1 MMRNLLLSGLWL
13 AAAAW
18 GQAPNFSFSYRT
30 EAAGP
35 ATALPVNGQAAL
47 TAAAGSAATL
57 FLLMEN
63 RGTETWT
70 LARVSVTGQAF
81 TAQATAPQAVGGG
94 ATVVAPVRFAPAGQG
109 MWTELLAVTV
119 ENAAGTVVVT
129 YNFFLR
135 GTGVGAEMVASY
147 FLTAG
152 GNQLLL
158 ENGNRMGF
166 PDTAA
171 GGTAA
176 ATVVVGNRGTAAGVV
191 RSVAVQGERFRLTGL
206 PLLPATVAPERE
218 LRFGIVFEPAG
229 GEAATGLL
237 RLEYGDGRR
246 LEVALAGRGVTA
258 AFTYTATVEGGAA
271 LRLLPGGTLQLP
283 DTAAG
288 GTVTVTLEARNEGSA
303 SGRVGTIATTNA
315 AFRLVNLP
323 ALPAVVAPGGTL
335 RWQLVFTA
343 RESGRLAGRLV
354 VEQAEFGLEAVSLA
368 ARLQY
373 AVRIGEVLTPVAEGG
388 PVIFPNVMVG
398 GSGEVGLVVTNGGNA
413 AAQIVGMSVS
423 GRGFQMRGWPA
434 MPLVLAVGASREFVL
449 RFAPEAVGAVSGAVQ
464 LDDRVLPLLGVGTM
478 PGLAPGVLFT
488 GMGGTV
494 GPLEQPA
501 VGLTL
506 ERPYEVDLT
515 GRLTLAFVPDS
526 FGDDPSIQFATG
538 GRTVEFRVPAGT
550 VEALFGEG
558 VRTMPLQ
565 TGSVAGTI
573 TLSVGW
579 QVGTVNVTPT
589 PAPAKAVVV
598 AGGAPVLR
606 SVVVGARSGSSI
618 ELLITGL
625 SPLRS
630 VTQLGLQFTAAPG
643 ARLETT
649 ELSVNVEPAFG
660 AWYQSAAARTF
671 GSQFT
676 AAVTVMVQSG
686 AASAVQSVAVTAGNG
701 RGSSNRLSVAV
712 R

>member
-1 MMRNLLLSGLWL
+1 
-13 AAAAW
+13 
-18 GQAPNFSFSYRT
+18 
-30 EAAGP
+30 
-35 ATALPVNGQAAL
+35 
-47 TAAAGSAATL
+47 
-57 FLLMEN
+57 
-63 RGTETWT
+63 
-70 LARVSVTGQAF
+70 
-81 TAQATAPQAVGGG
+81 
-94 ATVVAPVRFAPAGQG
+94 
-109 MWTELLAVTV
+109 
-119 ENAAGTVVVT
+119 
-129 YNFFLR
+129 
-135 GTGVGAEMVASY
+135 
-147 FLTAG
+147 
-152 GNQLLL
+152 
-158 ENGNRMGF
+158 
-166 PDTAA
+166 
-171 GGTAA
+171 
-176 ATVVVGNRGTAAGVV
+176 
-191 RSVAVQGERFRLTGL
+191 
-206 PLLPATVAPERE
+206 
-218 LRFGIVFEPAG
+218 
-229 GEAATGLL
+229 
-237 RLEYGDGRR
+237 
-246 LEVALAGRGVTA
+246 
-258 AFTYTATVEGGAA
+258 
-271 LRLLPGGTLQLP
+271 
-283 DTAAG
+283 
-288 GTVTVTLEARNEGSA
+288 
-303 SGRVGTIATTNA
+303 
-315 AFRLVNLP
+315 
-323 ALPAVVAPGGTL
+323 
-335 RWQLVFTA
+335 
-343 RESGRLAGRLV
+343 
-354 VEQAEFGLEAVSLA
+354 
-368 ARLQY
+368 
-373 AVRIGEVLTPVAEGG
+373 
-388 PVIFPNVMVG
+388 
-398 GSGEVGLVVTNGGNA
+398 
-413 AAQIVGMSVS
+413 
-423 GRGFQMRGWPA
+423 
-434 MPLVLAVGASREFVL
+434 VGASREFVL

-579 QVGTVNVTPT
+579 QVVTVNVTPT

-686 AASAVQSVAVTAGNG
+686 AASALQSVAVTAGNG

>member
-1 MMRNLLLSGLWL
+1 MMRNLLLSGLWM

-57 FLLMEN
+57 LLLMEN

-70 LARVSVTGQAF
+70 LARVNVTGQAF
-81 TAQATAPQAVGGG
+81 TAPATAPQAVGGG
-94 ATVVAPVRFAPAGQG
+94 ATVVAPVRFAPALQG

-158 ENGNRMGF
+158 ENGSRMGF

-229 GEAATGLL
+229 GEGATGLL

-258 AFTYTATVEGGAA
+258 AFTYTATVEGGTAM
-271 LRLLPGGTLQLP
+271 RLLPGGTLQLP

-288 GTVTVTLEARNEGSA
+288 VTVTVTIEARNEGSA

-423 GRGFQMRGWPA
+423 GRGFQLRGLPA

-488 GMGGTV
+488 GLGGAV

-579 QVGTVNVTPT
+579 QVVTVNVTPT

-686 AASAVQSVAVTAGNG
+686 AASALQSVAVTAGNG

>member
-1 MMRNLLLSGLWL
+1 
-13 AAAAW
+13 
-18 GQAPNFSFSYRT
+18 
-30 EAAGP
+30 
-35 ATALPVNGQAAL
+35 
-47 TAAAGSAATL
+47 
-57 FLLMEN
+57 
-63 RGTETWT
+63 
-70 LARVSVTGQAF
+70 
-81 TAQATAPQAVGGG
+81 
-94 ATVVAPVRFAPAGQG
+94 
-109 MWTELLAVTV
+109 
-119 ENAAGTVVVT
+119 
-129 YNFFLR
+129 
-135 GTGVGAEMVASY
+135 
-147 FLTAG
+147 
-152 GNQLLL
+152 
-158 ENGNRMGF
+158 
-166 PDTAA
+166 
-171 GGTAA
+171 
-176 ATVVVGNRGTAAGVV
+176 
-191 RSVAVQGERFRLTGL
+191 
-206 PLLPATVAPERE
+206 
-218 LRFGIVFEPAG
+218 
-229 GEAATGLL
+229 
-237 RLEYGDGRR
+237 
-246 LEVALAGRGVTA
+246 
-258 AFTYTATVEGGAA
+258 
-271 LRLLPGGTLQLP
+271 
-283 DTAAG
+283 
-288 GTVTVTLEARNEGSA
+288 
-303 SGRVGTIATTNA
+303 
-315 AFRLVNLP
+315 
-323 ALPAVVAPGGTL
+323 
-335 RWQLVFTA
+335 
-343 RESGRLAGRLV
+343 
-354 VEQAEFGLEAVSLA
+354 
-368 ARLQY
+368 
-373 AVRIGEVLTPVAEGG
+373 
-388 PVIFPNVMVG
+388 
-398 GSGEVGLVVTNGGNA
+398 
-413 AAQIVGMSVS
+413 
-423 GRGFQMRGWPA
+423 
-434 MPLVLAVGASREFVL
+434 MPLVLAAGASREFVL

-464 LDDRVLPLLGVGTM
+464 LDDRVLPLLGVGMM

-488 GMGGTV
+488 GLGGTV

-589 PAPAKAVVV
+589 PAPGKAVVV

-606 SVVVGARSGSSI
+606 SVAVGARSGSSI

-649 ELSVNVEPAFG
+649 ELSVNVEAAFG